1 MSEIQVTD
9 RMAILTAAISTYGMK
24 AQQDMALEEMS
35 ELTKAILKTRR
46 AHTGPELTAA
56 FENVLEEIADVQIML
71 DQMKLIYGDTQE
83 QEAEK
88 LARLKGWIED
98 ATAGKPVPVAVI
110 CPGGCPLNYGKP
122 QEHCE
127 GCTSRAME
135 PRRLSCF
142 YCQELILD
150 GCGSWCRLRKAGEVC
165 DDFKLNMDRFVSC
178 QKARK

>member
-9 RMAILTAAISTYGMK
+9 RMAILTAAISTFGMK

-46 AHTGPELTAA
+46 AHTGPELAAA

-88 LARLKGWIED
+88 LARLKGRIEA
-98 ATAGKPVPVAVI
+98 ATAGKPVPVAMI
-110 CPGGCPLNYGKP
+110 CPGGCPLSYAKP
-122 QEHCE
+122 QEHCD
-127 GCTSRAME
+127 GCSSRAME
-135 PRRLSCF
+135 ARRLSCF
-142 YCQELILD
+142 FCQELILD
-150 GCGSWCRLRKAGEVC
+150 GCGSWCRLHKAGEVC
-165 DDFKLNMDRFVSC
+165 DDFKLNMDRFISC
-178 QKARK
+178 QKVGK